1 MSFQITISTGTAA
14 ESFAELLAAAASLVR
29 GMPPVESAPT
39 KSQAKR
45 LAVQKEQVADL
56 SVAAVLS
63 FPASISLPDEEPAK
77 LITLEGVRAYLAPHM
92 LDQATAPAVR
102 ALLTE
107 FGIDRLSS
115 IPADKLQSLYAR
127 AQEVLQ

>member
-1 MSFQITISTGTAA
+1 MSFVITINTATAA

-29 GMPPVESAPT
+29 GMPLVDEPAPAAT

-45 LAVQKEQVADL
+45 LAQKAPTE
-56 SVAAVLS
+56 AVLVA
-63 FPASISLPDEEPAK
+63 PASIPLPVDEPAK
-77 LITLEGVRAYLAPHM
+77 MITVEDARAYLAPFM
-92 LDQATAPAVR
+92 LSPATAPAVK

-107 FGIDRLSS
+107 FGIDRLSA